1 MEDPVVVTAGPLLA
15 LSPRV
20 LYTNVIEPLLR
31 FILASKGRMLLHAAC
46 ISIGGRAIMLSAKTD
61 TGKTSTILTMLRA
74 DGGGFYSDDMVII
87 DEDGMASPYSKPLT
101 IRAHTPRAV
110 PQKPLQP

>member
-31 FILASKGRMLLHAAC
+31 FILASKGKMLLHAAC
-46 ISIGGRAIMLSAKTD
+46 ISIGGRAIILSAKTD
-61 TGKTSTILTMLRA
+61 PGKSSSILKMLRA
-74 DGGGFYSDDMVII
+74 DGGVFYSDDIVII
-87 DEDGMASPYSKPLT
+87 DEEGMASRYPEPLT
-101 IRAHTPRAV
+101 IRANLLRAR
-110 PQKPLQP
+110 PQNQP